1 MGLNQESDDN
11 PRRRSTRGNTYQE
24 SDRARKAALLAKKD
38 QENISKNGISI
49 LEYYRSG
56 WSIVEI
62 AAQTCES
69 EETIIRTSAI
79 RNFINQVNSI
89 MGLVK
94 SHVEGLSAKEIA
106 QQLNIELGIVIDE
119 LKWFQQ
125 SQIIIQKGKVW
136 IHKKYE

>member
-1 MGLNQESDDN
+1 MDTHEE
-11 PRRRSTRGNTYQE
+11 STRAKQAAWLAQK
-24 SDRARKAALLAKKD
+24 DR
-38 QENISKNGISI
+38 ENIQKNGVNI

-62 AAQTCES
+62 AALTSES
-69 EETIIRTSAI
+69 DETSIRIAAI

-89 MGLVK
+89 IELIK

-106 QQLNIELGIVIDE
+106 HKLNIDLGIVIEE

-125 SQIIIQKGKVW
+125 SQIVTQKGKVW

>member
-1 MGLNQESDDN
+1 MLNSIIDFPIMGANK
-11 PRRRSTRGNTYQE
+11 E
-24 SDRARKAALLAKKD
+24 SDRAKKAALLARKD
-38 QENISKNGISI
+38 RENISKNGISI

-62 AAQTCES
+62 AAQSCES
-69 EETIIRTSAI
+69 EETTIRISAI

-89 MGLVK
+89 VGLIK

-106 QQLNIELGIVIDE
+106 QKLNIELGIVIEE
-119 LKWFQQ
+119 LNWFQQ
-125 SQIIIQKGKVW
+125 SQIITQKGTVW

>member
-1 MGLNQESDDN
+1 MEVNQE
-11 PRRRSTRGNTYQE
+11 GN
-24 SDRARKAALLAKKD
+24 RAKKAALLASQD
-38 QENISKNGISI
+38 RENISKNGTSI

-56 WSIVEI
+56 WSMVEI
-62 AAQTCES
+62 AAQSCES
-69 EETIIRTSAI
+69 EETAIRIAAI

-89 MGLVK
+89 ISLIK

-106 QQLNIELGIVIDE
+106 YKLNLELGIVIDE

-125 SQIIIQKGKVW
+125 SKIITQKGTVW

>member
-1 MGLNQESDDN
+1 MEVNQE
-11 PRRRSTRGNTYQE
+11 GN
-24 SDRARKAALLAKKD
+24 RARKAALLASQD
-38 QENISKNGISI
+38 RENISKNGTSI

-56 WSIVEI
+56 WSMVEI
-62 AAQTCES
+62 AAQSCEL
-69 EETIIRTSAI
+69 EETAIRIAAI

-89 MGLVK
+89 ISLIK

-106 QQLNIELGIVIDE
+106 DKLNIELGIVIDE

-125 SQIIIQKGKVW
+125 SKIITQKGTVW